1 MRLFA
6 SWWERIGARHAV
18 PSVVVGLAMAAA
30 LPHLTSFGKLL
41 SGSAG
46 FLWG

>member
-6 SWWERIGARHAV
+6 SWWERIRARHAAPAV
-18 PSVVVGLAMAAA
+18 LVALGFAAA
-30 LPHLTSFGKLL
+30 LPHLTTFGKLL

-46 FLWG
+46 FIWG